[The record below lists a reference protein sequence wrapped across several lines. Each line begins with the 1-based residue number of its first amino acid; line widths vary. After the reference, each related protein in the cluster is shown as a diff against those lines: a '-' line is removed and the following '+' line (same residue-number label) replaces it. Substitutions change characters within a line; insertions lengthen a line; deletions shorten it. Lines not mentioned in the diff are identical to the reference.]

1 MHKQDLVVYK
11 KNILANL
18 KRVVIKIGSAVLTND
33 SGLDLKVITRLAD
46 DISSLHERKIDVV
59 LVSSGAVAAGLKKLS
74 FQSKKFNLIQKQ
86 ALSAIGQSR
95 LMYVYDKTFANF
107 SKITAQVLL
116 TRQDLCSRE
125 RFLNARNTLHQLLR
139 WQVIPIVNE
148 NDTVAIQELTFGDN
162 DQLAVMV
169 LNLVEADL
177 LLNLTSAQGV
187 FDKNPL
193 QFPQAKRLRVIEDIL
208 ALDLDKL
215 CQGKTETGT
224 GGMYSKLLAAKR
236 AAQLGVPTV
245 ILPGKER
252 FVLERLFQGE
262 DLGTWILPQGKKV
275 SRRKFWLAYNLEPE
289 GQIWIDSGAVTAL
302 KKGKSLLPVGIKKI
316 KGSFQRGSLVKIAD
330 EKDNVI
336 GAGLCNYNSQ
346 EVEQIKGKHS
356 SEIDAVRFPW
366 QEVIHADNLLLDVF
380 F

>member
-1 MHKQDLVVYK
+1 MHKQDWVVYK